1 MAAAP
6 EPDMLTD
13 QQRTILDV
21 LVSARGGYVQ
31 ISSILSEMYWMDD
44 EPENARTV
52 LAVQIRN
59 MRKKGYVIE
68 NGYGRYRLVNTQ

>member
-1 MAAAP
+1 
-6 EPDMLTD
+6 MLTD

-21 LVSARGGYVQ
+21 LVSARGRYVQ

-59 MRKKGYVIE
+59 MRKKGYAIE
-68 NGYGRYRLVNTQ
+68 NGYGRYRLVNTP